1 MLVPQGHKGES
12 MASHGGSKRVIYAA
26 LAGNLAIALTKFA
39 AALFTGSSA
48 MLSEGV
54 HSLVDTGNGGL
65 LLYGM
70 NRAARPADDTHPL
83 GHGRELYFWSF
94 IVALL
99 VFALGAGVSFYEG
112 VIHILA
118 PEPVESPYVNYIVL
132 GLSFLFEGASWRV
145 ALREFRQTKGR
156 LGWFEAVKLSKDPSV
171 FTILFEDSAALLGL
185 IVAFAGILG
194 AQLLDMPELDGF
206 ASIGIAAILGAT
218 AIFLARESKGL
229 LLGEPAAPEVQRRVL
244 DIAQQDPA
252 VQRAN
257 GIVSV
262 HIGPEEIVA
271 GLSIEFE
278 DHLTAPEIEACVERL
293 EKRLK
298 ADIPAISSLF
308 VKPQTAGT
316 WRHRQRRIGAAS
328 GEKGE
333 ER

>member
-1 MLVPQGHKGES
+1 
-12 MASHGGSKRVIYAA
+12 MAGHGGSKRVIYAA

-39 AALFTGSSA
+39 AAFFTGSSA

-70 NRAARPADDTHPL
+70 HRAARPADRTHPL

-99 VFALGAGVSFYEG
+99 VFALGAGVSLYEG
-112 VIHILA
+112 IVHIMA
-118 PEPVESPYVNYIVL
+118 PEPVVNTKVNYIVL
-132 GLSFLFEGASWRV
+132 GLSFLFEGSSWLV
-145 ALREFRQTKGR
+145 ALKEFRQQKGNE
-156 LGWFEAVKLSKDPSV
+156 GWLEAVQSSKDPSV
-171 FTILFEDSAALLGL
+171 YTVLFEDSAALLGL
-185 IVAFAGILG
+185 IVAFAGISA
-194 AQLLDMPELDGF
+194 AQMLDMPELDGVG
-206 ASIGIAAILGAT
+206 SIGIAIILGAT

-229 LLGEPAAPEVQRRVL
+229 LIGEPASLDVQKEVL
-244 DIAQQDPA
+244 AIAQADPA

-257 GIVSV
+257 GVLTV
-262 HIGPEEIVA
+262 HLGPRQIVA

-293 EKRLK
+293 EARLK
-298 ADIPAISSLF
+298 KEMPEITRLF

-316 WRHRQRRIGAAS
+316 WQQRRKAIADAS
-328 GEKGE
+328 E
-333 ER
+333 EG